1 MVGKG
6 RQEVFTLV
14 LVLLEETSLR
24 LLTAVILLQLVAPK
38 GSVLPIL
45 HSCSGLV
52 LDLRVIGRRRGGKLQ
67 VEIQTDA
74 VRIKPGERREKAP
87 TGRPAS
93 PLGMEEAFAF

>member
-1 MVGKG
+1 MAGKG

-24 LLTAVILLQLVAPK
+24 LPTAVILLQLVAPK
-38 GSVLPIL
+38 GPVLPIL
-45 HSCSGLV
+45 HLYSGLV
-52 LDLRVIGRRRGGKLQ
+52 LALRVIGRRGGKLQ